1 MFKIRPGCNTVTN
14 TIRMPDTLV
23 QDLEQAAKE
32 NKVTFTSVVIQC
44 LEYALENME
53 NNGENLEKGMPV
65 K

>member
-1 MFKIRPGCNTVTN
+1 MFKIRPGCNTVTK
-14 TIRMPDTLV
+14 TIRIPDTLV
-23 QDLEQAAKE
+23 QDLEQAARE
-32 NKVTFTSVVIQC
+32 NNVTFTSVVIQC

>member
-1 MFKIRPGCNTVTN
+1 MFKIRPGCNTVTK

-23 QDLEQAAKE
+23 QDLEQAAGE
-32 NKVTFTSVVIQC
+32 NNVTFTSVVIQC